1 MAVRCA
7 SFRPRAR
14 RRPAGAGGAAGVLAA
29 LLFFA
34 ALASGAARAQFE
46 PIVPGPVEP
55 VSLELVLAVDTS
67 SSVSPEEFDL
77 QMRGF
82 SGAFRNP
89 SVIAAI
95 LATGGSGVAV
105 SMIQWSDNR
114 RQQVAVDWAL
124 LTDEASIQAFAET
137 IDGTPRFLDGGGTAI
152 GGAIEFGLAEID
164 RNAYEGTRKVIDI
177 SGDGRANQGASPDS
191 LRDLAILQGVTIN
204 GLAILNEDSS
214 VADYYKANVIGGE
227 GAFVMTANDYESFAL
242 AIQEKLIKEIG
253 GVPVALGP
261 GTPGGRPFGPGGG
274 TAGEGAAKPGVELA
288 EKPGPRGRRV
298 AAD

>member
-14 RRPAGAGGAAGVLAA
+14 RCPAGAGGAASVLTA
-29 LLFFA
+29 LLLSLAVLVPGKAFA
-34 ALASGAARAQFE
+34 QLQ

-114 RQQVAVDWAL
+114 RQEVAVDWAL
-124 LTDEASIQAFAET
+124 LTDEASIQAFAES
-137 IDGTPRFLDGGGTAI
+137 IDSTPRFLDGGGTAI

-191 LRDLAILQGVTIN
+191 LRDLAVLQGVTVN

-214 VADYYKANVIGGE
+214 VADYYKNNVIGGE
-227 GAFVMTANDYESFAL
+227 GAFVITANDYESFAL

-253 GVPVALGP
+253 GVPVAEVP
-261 GTPGGRPFGPGGG
+261 GKGWAVEPGI
-274 TAGEGAAKPGVELA
+274 ELA
-288 EKPGPRGRRV
+288 EKPGPAGPAPRGV